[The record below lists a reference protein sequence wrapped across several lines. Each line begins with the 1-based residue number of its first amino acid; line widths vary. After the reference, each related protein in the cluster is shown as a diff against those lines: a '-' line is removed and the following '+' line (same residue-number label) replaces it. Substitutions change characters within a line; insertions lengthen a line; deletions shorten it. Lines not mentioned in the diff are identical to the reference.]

1 MLSDL
6 IETTH
11 IESFR
16 LALFHLEGF
25 DIQGCEWS
33 IDQKNR
39 VQLGSWRIGISKGY
53 CLIRTSGLLLC
64 PLPVVYTVKGE
75 EYLRAYIA

>member
-39 VQLGSWRIGISKGY
+39 VQLLNSER
-53 CLIRTSGLLLC
+53 GLLGRSWVRGGL
-64 PLPVVYTVKGE
+64 VYRE
-75 EYLRAYIA
+75 DSA

>member
-6 IETTH
+6 IEPTH

-16 LALFHLEGF
+16 LALYHLERL
-25 DIQGCEWS
+25 DIQGSEWS

-39 VQLGSWRIGISKGY
+39 VQSSTVNSDCWGDLGFIDDWYIER
-53 CLIRTSGLLLC
+53 
-64 PLPVVYTVKGE
+64 VVLDKRVAPFSVHYP
-75 EYLRAYIA
+75 